1 MSMSIGEELRDAR
14 IARGLTVEQVSA
26 LTKISPRIVRAIE
39 ADDLQR
45 VPGGVFIRGFLRMY
59 AREVDL
65 DPEDLVKRFRAQFD
79 PLAPAAALD
88 SADEDPEPIDTASHS
103 TDLGQLAAIAL
114 IVIASA
120 AYLGVHRTNDAAPVR
135 PSLPRA
141 DVAVATAGFAAA
153 PRPVSLES
161 PELSI
166 DLSATG
172 PCWVEATAD
181 GVGRVHRLMDAG
193 DRATVKAQH
202 EVTLRAG
209 DAAALAFSVN
219 GAPGRPLGEPGRV
232 VTVRITAENY
242 RAFVAR

>member
-1 MSMSIGEELRDAR
+1 MSRSIGEELRDAR
-14 IARGLTVEQVSA
+14 LARGLTAEQVSA
-26 LTKISPRIVRAIE
+26 VTKISARIVRAIE
-39 ADDLQR
+39 ADDLQS

-65 DPEDLVKRFRAQFD
+65 DPEDIVRRFRAQFD
-79 PLAPAAALD
+79 PPAPSAAID
-88 SADEDPEPIDTASHS
+88 SADEDPEPNDAASHS

-114 IVIASA
+114 IVIAAA
-120 AYLGVHRTNDAAPVR
+120 AYLGIHGTNDGAVVR
-135 PSLPRA
+135 PSPPRG
-141 DVAVATAGFAAA
+141 DLAVATAGFAAA
-153 PRPVSLES
+153 PRPVALES

-166 DLSATG
+166 DLSARG
-172 PCWVEATAD
+172 PCWVEASAD

-202 EVTLRAG
+202 EVRLRAG

-219 GAPGRPLGEPGRV
+219 GAPGRPLGAPGRV

-242 RAFVAR
+242 RGFVAR